1 MQLAG
6 VIRHRPVL
14 MVVAVDQLVK
24 PLEQLELAAYPAGRV
39 IVKLRVAQQQGEH
52 RLRQQRQGMF
62 PPRQLRRR
70 FPFNQPPVVRQRR
83 QLLGPV
89 GQRQA
94 DARQTESLPRAG

>member
-1 MQLAG
+1 
-6 VIRHRPVL
+6 
-14 MVVAVDQLVK
+14 
-24 PLEQLELAAYPAGRV
+24 
-39 IVKLRVAQQQGEH
+39 
-52 RLRQQRQGMF
+52 MF

-94 DARQTESLPRAG
+94 DARQTESLPRAGIEHLQQRPDQILAHRQHVTVAIGLGDKSVRHRGRRQDKQRRLHRIAMIVEL